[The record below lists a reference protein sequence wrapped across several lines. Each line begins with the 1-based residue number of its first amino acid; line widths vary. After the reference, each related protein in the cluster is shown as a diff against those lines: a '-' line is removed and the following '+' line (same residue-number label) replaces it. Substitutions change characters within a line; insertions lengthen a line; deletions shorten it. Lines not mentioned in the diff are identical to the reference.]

1 MCLRGEVILARV
13 CQMAKV
19 ISVNVG
25 RPQEFLVRGETV
37 VTSIFKD
44 PVKGRVRVRTLNL
57 DGDEQSDLTVHGGI
71 NKAVYAYPSEHY
83 ARWSEELPDA
93 ELAWGAF
100 GENLTI
106 EGLLENTTCIGD
118 RLRIG
123 TAEMVVTQPRQPC
136 YKLAYKFGRQD
147 MIKRFVKSGRSG
159 FYLSVASEGDIGA
172 GDAIELLSRPDGAP
186 TVTEML
192 ES

>member
-1 MCLRGEVILARV
+1 
-13 CQMAKV
+13 MAKV

-25 RPQEFLVRGETV
+25 RPQEFLVRGETI

-44 PVKGRVRVRTLNL
+44 PVKDRVCVRTLNL

-71 NKAVYAYPSEHY
+71 KKAVYAYPSEHY
-83 ARWSEELPDA
+83 ARWHQELPDA

-106 EGLLENTTCIGD
+106 EGLLEDTTCIGD

-136 YKLAYKFGRQD
+136 
-147 MIKRFVKSGRSG
+147 
-159 FYLSVASEGDIGA
+159 
-172 GDAIELLSRPDGAP
+172 
-186 TVTEML
+186 
-192 ES
+192 